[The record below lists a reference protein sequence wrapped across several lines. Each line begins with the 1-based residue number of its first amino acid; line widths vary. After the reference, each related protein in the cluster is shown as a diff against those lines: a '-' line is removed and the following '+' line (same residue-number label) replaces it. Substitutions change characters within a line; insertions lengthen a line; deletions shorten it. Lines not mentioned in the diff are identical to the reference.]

1 MLCGSHLFRRV
12 ATQSRCPDTP
22 PSRRSPAP
30 GRSPQSRRVHWGK
43 ETWGELGLRGWGLPW
58 THPHFAGEHRAPFQT
73 QWLTSTPPRCG
84 LHCLL
89 PPPREGA
96 LRTPVL
102 APHSLLPAPL
112 QGLLPGVTSD
122 QDHVRGV
129 VTGVTDLS
137 LRLGAPCSH
146 QLPLRLDPVLQ
157 LESEYPGLGWA
168 NLSKPSLPWSGF

>member
-1 MLCGSHLFRRV
+1 MCQTLLGGLYTTLEGRRAGFYNRLTQQVLCGPHPFPRV
-12 ATQSRCPDTP
+12 STQSLCPDTP

-30 GRSPQSRRVHWGK
+30 GRSPQSRRVHWGE

-58 THPHFAGEHRAPFQT
+58 THPHLAGEHRAPFQP

-102 APHSLLPAPL
+102 APHSSLPAPL
-112 QGLLPGVTSD
+112 QGCFRV
-122 QDHVRGV
+122 
-129 VTGVTDLS
+129 
-137 LRLGAPCSH
+137 
-146 QLPLRLDPVLQ
+146 
-157 LESEYPGLGWA
+157 
-168 NLSKPSLPWSGF
+168 